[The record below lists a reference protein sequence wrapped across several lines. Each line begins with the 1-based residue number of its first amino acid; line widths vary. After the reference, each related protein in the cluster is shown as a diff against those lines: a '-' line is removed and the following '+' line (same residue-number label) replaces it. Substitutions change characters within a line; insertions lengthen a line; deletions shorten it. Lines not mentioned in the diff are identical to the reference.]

1 MKKILKNV
9 LILTAIS
16 IIFVA
21 CDDFIEKNIE
31 DDYITL
37 IAPANNLTTIQLTHT
52 FWWDWLDGAE
62 YYNMQIVEGSF
73 SGVTNFVL
81 DTIISDNKFVYTLY
95 PGSFQWRVR
104 GENNGGVTNFTTFNL
119 TIDSSLNISTQQ
131 IILASPADNYIT
143 NNDLI
148 TITWNFL
155 LNADDYQIEVHQ
167 TTWAGSLVL
176 GPKVVTALTD
186 TFTLLEGTFVWGVQG
201 RNSITGTSTA
211 FSQRTI
217 TIDTTAPNMVTL
229 NLPVDNDTLSNGYNT
244 FTWTQGTNTGTALT
258 DDISFYSNAAATT
271 LIKSV
276 QAVGTS
282 YQDSLGLGIF
292 YWRVQSTDAA
302 GNIGTASS
310 IRKIVIQ

>member
-1 MKKILKNV
+1 MKKILRNV
-9 LILTAIS
+9 LLLTAIS
-16 IIFVA
+16 ILFSA

-31 DDYITL
+31 DDYVTL

-62 YYNMQIVEGSF
+62 YYNMQIVEGTF
-73 SGVTNFVL
+73 STVTSFVL
-81 DTIISDNKFVYTLY
+81 DTIISDNKFAYTLY

-131 IILASPADNYIT
+131 VILASPANNYIT

-148 TITWNFL
+148 TIAWNAL

-176 GPKVVTALTD
+176 GPKVVTSITD

-217 TIDTTAPNMVTL
+217 TIDTTAPNVVTL

-244 FTWTQGTNTGTALT
+244 FTWTQGTNTGTPLT

-276 QAVGTS
+276 QAINS
-282 YQDSLGLGIF
+282 SHQDSLGLGTF
-292 YWRVQSTDAA
+292 YWRVKSTDAA